1 MSFKGCSAT
10 NQEKKSKSK
19 EQTSLTIGFMI
30 ELNKEILEEIR
41 ENFYVS
47 DFSKA
52 FKNKAYSS
60 IYMGDIFST
69 DTIQVIKNNFKYMNF
84 YSVCNNILKNGE
96 KNIAPLYVNFDS
108 ERYNPYI
115 TSIAENSLTKEEI
128 ISMNKNYFLD
138 TLYKLNR
145 GEVFNFDFDTFKKY
159 IHSYNIFDNLGSEV
173 LGLLSKINRKY
184 FEGARFVTPYIKF

>member
-1 MSFKGCSAT
+1 MSVA

-47 DFSKA
+47 DFSKT
-52 FKNKAYSS
+52 FKNKMYSS
-60 IYMGDIFST
+60 IGMGDIFNT
-69 DTIQVIKNNFKYMNF
+69 DTIQVVKNSFKEREF
-84 YSVCNNILKNGE
+84 YSIDSSVLKNGE
-96 KNIAPLYVNFDS
+96 KNIIPFYVFFDS

-128 ISMNKNYFLD
+128 ISMNRNYFLNS
-138 TLYKLNR
+138 LYKLNR

-159 IHSYNIFDNLGSEV
+159 IHSYNIFDNLGSEL
-173 LGLLSKINRKY
+173 LGLLSKVNRKY

>member
-1 MSFKGCSAT
+1 MSVV

-47 DFSKA
+47 DFSKT
-52 FKNKAYSS
+52 FKNKVYNS
-60 IYMGDIFST
+60 IHMGDIFNT
-69 DTIQVIKNNFKYMNF
+69 DTIQVVKNSFNEREF
-84 YSVCNNILKNGE
+84 YSIDSSVLKNGE
-96 KNIAPLYVNFDS
+96 KNIIPFYVNFDS

-128 ISMNKNYFLD
+128 ISMNKNYFLN
-138 TLYKLNR
+138 TLYKINR

-173 LGLLSKINRKY
+173 LELLTKVNRKY